1 MDFYPFGFFF
11 CVLRFLA
18 CDCPV
23 SGYSRLVC
31 FDDFSDLSYSC
42 HLQEEINFCLL
53 PSTKVPLTAI
63 AISLTIIIFV
73 FAGQAGRAR
82 SNIVTYINSSP
93 TQVIDGTENS
103 KPIRSFQNAQRNATN
118 LAVKT
123 DHLLLRGC
131 FSRHRRRCFSSSL
144 LL

>member
-1 MDFYPFGFFF
+1 MICDQWISILLVFF

-53 PSTKVPLTAI
+53 SSTKIPLTAI
-63 AISLTIIIFV
+63 AISSTIIIFL
-73 FAGQAGRAR
+73 FGGQAGIAH
-82 SNIVTYINSSP
+82 SNTVICINPSL
-93 TQVIDGTENS
+93 TQLIDGTEKPKIPWRFAKRAARYNDFGS
-103 KPIRSFQNAQRNATN
+103 KF
-118 LAVKT
+118 LA
-123 DHLLLRGC
+123 
-131 FSRHRRRCFSSSL
+131 
-144 LL
+144 